1 MTYKLGIIG
10 GGFVGGATSLLHS
23 AEGGVECIVYDLV
36 PDRCVPIGTTFE
48 DVLQCQAIFIAVW
61 TPITTTEEEYGKCD
75 TKLVEKIIK
84 QIKDRHYEGYI
95 IVRSTVP
102 VGFCKSQNVY
112 FMPEFLTEK
121 NWKQDFMNCENWI
134 FGVNENASDIANKQF
149 QDFIT
154 DVIQHSS
161 VTNKK
166 VTFVDSSMA
175 EMIKYFRNC
184 FLSVKVSFCN
194 EMFQFANAHNIDY
207 NTLRDLAC
215 GDKRINHCH
224 TLVPGHDGLRGFGGH
239 CFPKDA
245 ASIQYQMSQLNLR
258 NDIISAAIKRNN
270 EVDRPEKDWL

>member
-1 MTYKLGIIG
+1 MSFQLGIIG

-23 AEGGVECIVYDLV
+23 DNGVECKIFDLI
-36 PDRCVPIGTTFE
+36 PEKCVPLGTTFQ
-48 DVLQCQAIFIAVW
+48 DILKCQAIFIAVW
-61 TPITTTEEEYGKCD
+61 TPITTTEQEYGKCD

-84 QIKDRHYEGYI
+84 QIKDSGYNGYI
-95 IVRSTVP
+95 IIRSTVP
-102 VGFCKSQNVY
+102 VGFCKSQDVY

-121 NWKQDFMNCENWI
+121 NWKNDFIGCENWI
-134 FGVNENASDIANKQF
+134 FGTNENQPAEINQQF
-149 QDFIT
+149 KEFIT
-154 DVIQHSS
+154 NVIQHSS
-161 VTNKK
+161 VLNKK
-166 VTFVDSSMA
+166 VTFVTSSMA

-194 EMFQFANAHNIDY
+194 EMFHFANAHNIDY

-215 GDKRINHCH
+215 QDKRINTCH
-224 TLVPGHDGLRGFGGH
+224 TLVPGHDGLYGFGGH

-245 ASIQYQMSQLNLR
+245 ASLQYQMNLVNIR